1 MAQCIPTSLFT
12 ASDEYNNA
20 GPSFKTTVHSV
31 SPGVSRAFQAQMRL
45 ARTSSRSAHLIG
57 SWTFSIKLPLQLP
70 NLTREISVRLMRIAE
85 HLHQPR
91 IILTRHTPRMRR
103 LRDEGHA

>member
-1 MAQCIPTSLFT
+1 
-12 ASDEYNNA
+12 
-20 GPSFKTTVHSV
+20 
-31 SPGVSRAFQAQMRL
+31 
-45 ARTSSRSAHLIG
+45 
-57 SWTFSIKLPLQLP
+57 LQLP